1 MLTTAAILSLTVTWL
16 CTCSCLEQAQ
26 PLSLAQGKVELP
38 AEKKEAEEDAVKEAE
53 EEVRS
58 MASAQAEFGLELF
71 RLVAKQSP
79 LENVVMSPLTTSVAL
94 MMLYAGA
101 GPTTGETMSRV
112 LRLAGLRSSEAHDSL
127 GRLLSRL
134 ASRGHT
140 KLAARIFAAKGVTL
154 KKPFVDVVGARY
166 GARPHGLL
174 GPPREDV
181 KAINAWVEERTEGR
195 VTGLLDDLPLEARL
209 VLVSAV
215 HYRGEWEVKF
225 DVEATKLQSFHLDE
239 TNSTHVTMMHQR
251 EYPVWVG
258 RHPQLPCMV
267 TTTLPYT
274 LLHYYTT
281 LYTTLYTTTL
291 YTTTLY
297 TTLYTTTLLHYT
309 LLHYTL
315 HYTLLHYYTIH
326 YYTTLYTRHYYTTTL
341 HYTLLHYTLDESNST
356 HVTMMHQREY
366 PVWVGRHPKLP
377 CMALKVPFKGNGSLV
392 LFLPDGRSPS
402 NLSSVVDSLTPSL
415 ISGLL
420 EGGGLSK
427 RSVTLV
433 MPRMDLVVDRD
444 LKRPLEAM
452 GLQELFESPDLSEL
466 STASLRVS
474 AVIHYIIHYYTTL

>member
-38 AEKKEAEEDAVKEAE
+38 AEKKEAEEEAVKEA
-53 EEVRS
+53 EVRS

-225 DVEATKLQSFHLDE
+225 DAEATKLQSFHLDE
-239 TNSTHVTMMHQR
+239 SNSTHVTMMHQR

-267 TTTLPYT
+267 TTTL
-274 LLHYYTT
+274 
-281 LYTTLYTTTL
+281 
-291 YTTTLY
+291 
-297 TTLYTTTLLHYT
+297 HYT

-315 HYTLLHYYTIH
+315 HYTLLHYTIHYTIH
-326 YYTTLYTRHYYTTTL
+326 WTR
-341 HYTLLHYTLDESNST
+341 
-356 HVTMMHQREY
+356 
-366 PVWVGRHPKLP
+366 P
-377 CMALKVPFKGNGSLV
+377 
-392 LFLPDGRSPS
+392 
-402 NLSSVVDSLTPSL
+402 TPP
-415 ISGLL
+415 
-420 EGGGLSK
+420 
-427 RSVTLV
+427 T
-433 MPRMDLVVDRD
+433 
-444 LKRPLEAM
+444 
-452 GLQELFESPDLSEL
+452 
-466 STASLRVS
+466 
-474 AVIHYIIHYYTTL
+474 

>member
-1 MLTTAAILSLTVTWL
+1 
-16 CTCSCLEQAQ
+16 
-26 PLSLAQGKVELP
+26 
-38 AEKKEAEEDAVKEAE
+38 
-53 EEVRS
+53 
-58 MASAQAEFGLELF
+58 
-71 RLVAKQSP
+71 
-79 LENVVMSPLTTSVAL
+79 
-94 MMLYAGA
+94 
-101 GPTTGETMSRV
+101 MSRV

-225 DVEATKLQSFHLDE
+225 DAEATKLQSFH
-239 TNSTHVTMMHQR
+239 
-251 EYPVWVG
+251 
-258 RHPQLPCMV
+258 
-267 TTTLPYT
+267 
-274 LLHYYTT
+274 
-281 LYTTLYTTTL
+281 
-291 YTTTLY
+291 
-297 TTLYTTTLLHYT
+297 
-309 LLHYTL
+309 
-315 HYTLLHYYTIH
+315 
-326 YYTTLYTRHYYTTTL
+326 
-341 HYTLLHYTLDESNST
+341 LDESNST

-366 PVWVGRHPKLP
+366 PVWVGRHPQLP

-427 RSVTLV
+427 RSITLV

-452 GLQELFESPDLSEL
+452 GL
-466 STASLRVS
+466 
-474 AVIHYIIHYYTTL
+474 